1 MEQLRNVRIALVH
14 EFLGSTRGGQEE
26 VLRELHALF
35 PEAPVYTIIADK
47 VHLPDEYR
55 QWDIRPTFLERLP
68 FGASHFQWYLPLM
81 PSAVE
86 SIDLSEFDL
95 VLSSASAFAKGV
107 LTQPHTLHICYCH
120 TPTRYLWTDA
130 HSYIVN
136 RRFPLF
142 VRAFVQPYL
151 TKLRLWDR
159 LAAERPHFMVA
170 NSHAVAARI
179 RRYYQRDST
188 VIYPPVDTGA
198 FYPGEGKGGYFLT
211 GGRLVESKR
220 FDLVIHA
227 FNHLRMKLVI
237 FGCGREERRLRALAG
252 PTISFT
258 GYLSREARAKVFANA
273 RAFIYPQVED
283 FGITAVESMAAGR
296 PVIAYAAGGIL
307 ETVKE
312 GVTGVYFT
320 EATWECLAEAVVRFP
335 QDSFDPHYLRVHA
348 EAFSTARFRDEISRY
363 ITHAWKT
370 YREQFHLP

>member
-1 MEQLRNVRIALVH
+1 MNLNNLKVALVH
-14 EFLGSTRGGQEE
+14 EFLGGTRGGQEE
-26 VLRELHALF
+26 VLKELHALF
-35 PEAPVYTIIADK
+35 PDAPVYTIIADK
-47 VHLPDEYR
+47 KHLPDEYR
-55 QWDIRPTFLERLP
+55 RWDIRPTFIERLP

-81 PSAVE
+81 PSAIE
-86 SIDLSEFDL
+86 SIDLSAYDI
-95 VLSSASAFAKGV
+95 VLSSASAFTKGV

-136 RRFPLF
+136 RRFPFF

-159 LAAERPHFMVA
+159 LAAERPQVMLA

-179 RRYYQRDST
+179 LRYYQREST
-188 VIYPPVDTGA
+188 VIYPPVDTDA
-198 FYPGEGKGGYFLT
+198 FSLGRGEGGYFLT

-220 FDLVIHA
+220 FDLVVAA
-227 FNHLRMKLVI
+227 FNRLRMKLVI
-237 FGCGREERRLRALAG
+237 FGCGREERRLRAFAG

-258 GYLSREARAKVFANA
+258 GYLSREARAKVFADA
-273 RAFIYPQVED
+273 SAFIYPQVED

-312 GVTGVYFT
+312 GITGVYFP
-320 EATWECLAEAVVRFP
+320 EATWECLAEAVVRF
-335 QDSFDPHYLRVHA
+335 QKMQFDPPRIRAHA
-348 EAFSTARFRDEISRY
+348 ETYSTARFREEIQRY

-370 YREQFHLP
+370 YKEKNSLP